1 MLTKDDLKNI
11 KNIVL
16 ENNEKL
22 ASDILNEVRPEFN
35 SIKKDIK
42 KIKGD
47 QRLIVNF
54 FDSEYLTL
62 RARVERIE
70 STLNIK
76 PLQSF

>member
-1 MLTKDDLKNI
+1 MLTKDDLKSI
-11 KNIVL
+11 KDIVL

-35 SIKKDIK
+35 SIKKGIK